1 MSKSKEQ
8 SAIDSIYTILEKIEL
23 LDKRVQIIDDNI
35 KILSNKVSKMG
46 KNAAVA
52 AVSGSPIVKDSIQDL
67 PARQQK
73 VEKLILGNIKTHG
86 YIVNKAKSPLENVT
100 INIYDGSNQ
109 LIKNTKTNNDGHWEV
124 RLPPGKYGVEYIHKK
139 FKPINRV
146 VNLADG
152 IREFEVR

>member
-1 MSKSKEQ
+1 MKSKEQ

-23 LDKRVQIIDDNI
+23 LDRRVQIIDDNI
-35 KILSNKVSKMG
+35 KILSNKVSKVG
-46 KNAAVA
+46 KNVAAA
-52 AVSGSPIVKDSIQDL
+52 AVSSSPIVKDNIHDP

-86 YIVNKAKSPLENVT
+86 YIVNKAKNPLENV
-100 INIYDGSNQ
+100 IVNIYDGSNQ